1 MASRRF
7 SPRAPGPWVVAAVPA
22 SSNHIA
28 LKGNFMNEKRVSRNL
43 LIAAAI
49 AAALPAPALAQEP
62 GVAALEE
69 IVVTAQRR
77 EESLQDVPVAISAF
91 SEETI
96 ERIQATDSTGL
107 QGMVPNLNIVQGRG
121 SSNATNI
128 YIRGIGQ
135 PDALQTFDPAVGF
148 YVDDVYFSRIRGTQ
162 FELYDIARIEV
173 LRGPQGTLYGK
184 NTIGGAL
191 RVITKRPGDEFEG
204 LAQATVG
211 DYDQVE
217 GRLLLSG
224 PLTDTLSGGVAL
236 LRAKRDGYVT
246 NPVTNE
252 DYNDRD
258 VFSAR
263 VTLAWDPTDNVAVDW
278 SADYTKEDNAMVLG
292 QPLNTLTTLFGV
304 PIIVLPEEVPE
315 FDFKATPTPGLPNST
330 EMTHEGTALNV
341 VWDVSDSLALRS
353 ITAYRKLEYTDYI
366 DIDATYIETGDVLVD
381 VDQDQVSQEIQVNW
395 ASGSWTVV
403 GGLYYLKEDV
413 ESHQEAYADDLL
425 TGPGGFTFLRTI
437 DDALKTTSWAAYAN
451 VSFAISDRLNLGAG
465 VRYTDET
472 KDYDRT
478 TSTFSNF
485 PVFVDPP
492 GIIIFPL
499 TQDPAFAF
507 TIKDTWTDTSPMVSM
522 DFQATDNVMLYGRIA
537 QGFKSGGFNGRA
549 NNPGEQ
555 APYDPE
561 EVLSYEIGLKT
572 DWPDSAVRANLAFF
586 YNDYTDFQ
594 ARVSGTATDP
604 GTGLPSPE
612 LTVLN
617 AGSLDIYGA
626 ELELSYQP
634 TAALLLDAQVG
645 YLDAE
650 YGEFDDERFVSF
662 DGSRA
667 FQEPAFSPE
676 WTARLGAS
684 YEWGLADHGSLR
696 LAGSAKFRSRMA
708 LSVDNTPVNSDV
720 EIDGLFQDD
729 YWVYDASLLWTLKDG
744 WLSMGLYG
752 RNLSDEV
759 YRTDG
764 QEFSSVGNIRTAY
777 YGAPRTYGFVLTARF

>member
-1 MASRRF
+1 
-7 SPRAPGPWVVAAVPA
+7 
-22 SSNHIA
+22 
-28 LKGNFMNEKRVSRNL
+28 MNAKRGTRNL
-43 LIAAAI
+43 LIAAAV
-49 AAALPAPALAQEP
+49 AAALPAPASAQQP

-69 IVVTAQRR
+69 IVVTSRR
-77 EESLQDVPVAISAF
+77 MEETLQSVPAAISAF
-91 SEETI
+91 SEATI
-96 ERIQATDSTGL
+96 ERIQATDSSGL
-107 QGMVPNLNIVQGRG
+107 QGIVPNLNIVQGRG
-121 SSNATNI
+121 SSNSTNI

-148 YVDDVYFSRIRGTQ
+148 YVDDVYFSRIRGTLL
-162 FELYDIARIEV
+162 ELYDIERIEV

-204 LAQATVG
+204 LVQATVG
-211 DYDQVE
+211 DYDQAE
-217 GRLLLSG
+217 GRLSLSG
-224 PLTDTLSGGVAL
+224 PLGDTLSGGVAL
-236 LRAKRDGYVT
+236 FRAKRDGYVT

-252 DYNDRD
+252 KYNDRD
-258 VFSAR
+258 VFSGR
-263 VTLAWDPTDNVAVDW
+263 VALAWDPTDNLSVDW
-278 SADYTKEDNAMVLG
+278 AADYTKEDNALVLG

-304 PIIVLPEEVPE
+304 PIIVLPADVPK
-315 FDFKATPTPGLPNST
+315 FDFTATPTPGLPNST
-330 EMTHEGTALNV
+330 KMTHHGTSLNV
-341 VWDVSDSLALRS
+341 SWDVSDTLTLRS
-353 ITAYRKLEYTDYI
+353 ITAYRKLESTDYI

-381 VDQDQVSQEIQVNW
+381 VDQDQTSQEFQMNW
-395 ASGSWTVV
+395 ESGSWKVV
-403 GGLYYLKEDV
+403 GGLFYMKEDI
-413 ESHQEAYADDLL
+413 ESHQEAFADDLL

-437 DDALKTTSWAAYAN
+437 DDALENTSWAAYAN
-451 VSFAISDRLNLGAG
+451 VSWALTDRLNLGAG

-485 PVFVDPP
+485 P
-492 GIIIFPL
+492 GL
-499 TQDPAFAF
+499 TRDPAFAF
-507 TIKDTWTDTSPMVSM
+507 SIKDTWTDTSPMVSL
-522 DFQATDNVMLYGRIA
+522 DFQATDNVMVYGRVA

-561 EVLSYEIGLKT
+561 EVMSYEVGLKT
-572 DWPDSAVRANLAFF
+572 DWPGSAIRANVALF

-594 ARVSGTATDP
+594 ARVSGMTTDP
-604 GTGLPSPE
+604 DTGLPSPE

-626 ELELSYQP
+626 EVEFSYQP

-650 YGEFDDERFVSF
+650 YGKFDDARFTSF

-676 WTARLGAS
+676 WTARLGAA
-684 YEWGLADHGSLR
+684 YEWGLGDHGSLR

-720 EIDGLFQDD
+720 EIEGLFQDD
-729 YWVYDASLLWTLKDG
+729 YWVYAASLMWTLRDG
-744 WLSMGLYG
+744 RLSVALNG
-752 RNLSDEV
+752 RNLSDAV

-777 YGAPRTYGFVLTARF
+777 YGAPRTFSFVLTGRF

>member
-1 MASRRF
+1 M
-7 SPRAPGPWVVAAVPA
+7 
-22 SSNHIA
+22 
-28 LKGNFMNEKRVSRNL
+28 KDKRVSRNL
-43 LIAAAI
+43 LIAAAV
-49 AAALPAPALAQEP
+49 AAALPAPVLAQEP
-62 GVAALEE
+62 GVATLEE
-69 IVVTAQRR
+69 IVVTSRR
-77 EESLQDVPVAISAF
+77 MEESLQVVPAAISAF

-107 QGMVPNLNIVQGRG
+107 QGIVPNLNIVQGRG

-135 PDALQTFDPAVGF
+135 PDALQTFDPAIGF

-162 FELYDIARIEV
+162 LELYDIGRIEV

-191 RVITKRPGDEFEG
+191 RVITKRPGQEPEG
-204 LAQATVG
+204 KVQATVG
-211 DYDQVE
+211 DYNQVE
-217 GRLLLSG
+217 GRLSLSG
-224 PLTDTLSGGVAL
+224 PLSDRLAGGVSVF
-236 LRAKRDGYVT
+236 RAKRSGYVT
-246 NPVTNE
+246 NPDTNE

-258 VFSAR
+258 VVSAR
-263 VTLAWDPTDNVAVDW
+263 VALAWDPADNVTVDW
-278 SADYTKEDNAMVLG
+278 AADYTKEDNALVLG

-304 PIIVLPEEVPE
+304 PILVLPAEVPK

-330 EMTHEGTALNV
+330 KMTHQGTSLNV
-341 VWDVSDSLALRS
+341 AWDASDALTLRS

-366 DIDATYIETGDVLVD
+366 DIDATVLETGDVLVD
-381 VDQDQVSQEIQVNW
+381 VDQDQVSQEFQANW
-395 ASGSWTVV
+395 ESGSWKVV
-403 GGLYYLKEDV
+403 GGLFYMKEDV
-413 ESHQEAYADDLL
+413 ESHQEAFADDLL

-437 DDALKTTSWAAYAN
+437 DDKLANTSWAAYAN
-451 VSFAISDRLNLGAG
+451 VSFEVSERLGVSGG
-465 VRYTDET
+465 VRYTEET

-485 PVFVDPP
+485 P
-492 GIIIFPL
+492 GG
-499 TQDPAFAF
+499 TADPAFAF
-507 TIKDTWTDTSPMVSM
+507 TIKDTWTDTSPMVSL
-522 DFQATDNVMLYGRIA
+522 DFKASDNVMLYGRVA

-555 APYDPE
+555 APYKPE
-561 EVLSYEIGLKT
+561 EVISYEIGLKS
-572 DWPDSAVRANLAFF
+572 DWPGSAVRANFAVF
-586 YNDYTDFQ
+586 YNDYSDFQ
-594 ARVSGTATDP
+594 ARVSGLATDP

-634 TAALLLDAQVG
+634 SAALLLDAQVG

-650 YGEFDDERFVSF
+650 YGEFDDARFDSF

-676 WTARLGAS
+676 WTARLGAA
-684 YEWGLADHGSLR
+684 YEWSLAEHGSLR

-708 LSVDNTPVNSDV
+708 LAVDNTLNDSDV
-720 EIDGLFQDD
+720 EIEGLFQDD
-729 YWVYDASLLWTLKDG
+729 YWVYDASLLWTLADG
-744 WLSMGLYG
+744 RLSVGLYG

-764 QEFSSVGNIRTAY
+764 QEFSSVGNIRTVY
-777 YGAPRTYGFVLTARF
+777 YGAPRTYSFVLTGRF